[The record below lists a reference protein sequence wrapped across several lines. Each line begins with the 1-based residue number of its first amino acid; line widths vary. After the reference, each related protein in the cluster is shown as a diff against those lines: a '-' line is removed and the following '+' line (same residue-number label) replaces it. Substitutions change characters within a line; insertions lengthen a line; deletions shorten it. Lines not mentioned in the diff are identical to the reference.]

1 MAAVPGAATPGAAT
15 PEAPPPDMDDRVLI
29 LAPRGRDAAVA
40 ADLLGR
46 GGIEA
51 QIVPD
56 LVTLVAELPQGV
68 AAVLITEEALAAED
82 RSALTAWVAAQ
93 PTWSDLPF
101 VMLANGARGPRSALA
116 SERIGD
122 LGNVVLLERP
132 LHAEAMLGAIRSAIK
147 ARMRQYEVRSASAT
161 MEAAVT
167 QRTAELE
174 AARTSLE
181 FALDAAGMGS
191 WDLDLASGEIHR
203 SLRHDEI
210 FGYAE
215 PQPDWSIERMLTHV
229 DPRQREAIA
238 AAFQDALVTG
248 SLDIECAIRGA
259 DGSERWITK
268 KGRMRFNAA
277 DQPVRLTGV
286 VTDVT
291 TRKEADAQL
300 AQAQKMD
307 AIGQLT
313 GGVAHDFNNLLTPIV
328 GSLDL
333 VRRRHK
339 DDERTQRMIGGAL
352 QAAERAATL
361 TQRLLAF
368 ARRQALQPK
377 AVDIAGLIDGIV
389 DLIRRSL
396 GPTIKVVLEVPGGLE
411 PARVDPNQLELAL
424 LNLSINAR
432 DAMPGGGQLTITVA
446 STEVDERNAVGLVA
460 GRYVRIVA
468 SDTGVGM
475 DKATLARATEPF
487 FSTKGVG
494 KGTGLGLSMIHGLAA
509 QSGGTLTLA
518 SEPGR
523 GTSVELWLPA
533 TQEEPLA
540 AADRRSEPVP
550 ARRAAR
556 VLLVDDEEIV
566 RFATADMLRD
576 IGYHVVEAASGSQAL
591 SAIRAGVEVDLLVTD
606 YLMPGM
612 TGAAL
617 IAELRGS
624 GYALPT
630 LLITGYA
637 ATGMDVPADV
647 PRLAKPFRQ
656 VDLATRVDELLH
668 VPPTGGRSLRVVR

>member
-1 MAAVPGAATPGAAT
+1 MNGH
-15 PEAPPPDMDDRVLI
+15 VLI
-29 LAPRGRDAAVA
+29 LAPRGRDALVA
-40 ADLLGR
+40 ADLLQR
-46 GGIEA
+46 GGIQA
-51 QIVPD
+51 QVVPD
-56 LVTLVAELPQGV
+56 VPALVAGLAHDV
-68 AAVLITEEALAAED
+68 AAVLITEEALAEAD
-82 RSALTAWVAAQ
+82 RSALSAWVAGQ

-101 VMLANGARGPRSALA
+101 VMLANGGRAPRSAA
-116 SERIGD
+116 AAERVGE

-132 LHAEAMLGAIRSAIK
+132 LHAEAMLGAVRSAIK
-147 ARMRQYEVRSASAT
+147 ARMRQYEVRAAAAT
-161 MEAAVT
+161 LEAAVAE
-167 QRTAELE
+167 RTAELE
-174 AARTSLE
+174 AARGSLE
-181 FALDAAGMGS
+181 FALEAAGMGS
-191 WDLDLASGEIHR
+191 WDLDIATGAIRR
-203 SLRHDEI
+203 SLRHDEM
-210 FGYAE
+210 FGYTE
-215 PQPDWSIERMLTHV
+215 PQPDWTVERMLGHV
-229 DPRQREAIA
+229 DPAQRDQVA
-238 AAFQDALVTG
+238 AAYRDAPQTG
-248 SLDIECAIRGA
+248 SFDVECAIIGA
-259 DGSERWITK
+259 DGVRRWITK
-268 KGRMRFNAA
+268 RGRMRYDAA
-277 DQPVRLTGV
+277 GAPERLTGV

-291 TRKEADAQL
+291 VRKEADAQL

-368 ARRQALQPK
+368 ARRQALQPE
-377 AVDIAGLIDGIV
+377 AVDIAALIDGIV

-396 GPTIKVVLEVPGGLE
+396 GPTIRVVLEVPGDLP

-424 LNLSINAR
+424 LNLAINAR
-432 DAMPGGGQLTITVA
+432 DAMPGGGQLTITVGA
-446 STEVDERNAVGLVA
+446 AAVEERNAIGLAA
-460 GRYVRIVA
+460 GRYVRILA
-468 SDTGVGM
+468 TDTGIGM

-523 GTSVELWLPA
+523 GTRVELWLPA
-533 TQEEPLA
+533 THEEPA
-540 AADRRSEPVP
+540 AATDRRSEPMP
-550 ARRAAR
+550 ARRAAK
-556 VLLVDDEEIV
+556 VLLVDDEDIV

-591 SAIRAGVEVDLLVTD
+591 AAIRGGVDVDLLVTD

-612 TGAAL
+612 TGASL
-617 IAELRGS
+617 IAELRATGH
-624 GYALPT
+624 GLPA

-637 ATGMDVPADV
+637 ATGADVPADV

-656 VDLATRVDELLH
+656 VDLAARVDELLH
-668 VPPTGGRSLRVVR
+668 RPAGGSKGLRVVR

>member
-1 MAAVPGAATPGAAT
+1 
-15 PEAPPPDMDDRVLI
+15 MDDRVLI
-29 LAPRGRDAAVA
+29 LAPRGRDAFVA
-40 ADLLGR
+40 ADLLRR
-46 GGIEA
+46 GAIAAE
-51 QIVPD
+51 IVPD
-56 LVTLVAELPQGV
+56 LATLVTELARGV

-82 RSALTAWVAAQ
+82 RSALSAWVAAQ

-101 VMLANGARGPRSALA
+101 VMLANGGRAPRSAAAAQRLD
-116 SERIGD
+116 D
-122 LGNVVLLERP
+122 LGNVVMLERP
-132 LHAEAMLGAIRSAIK
+132 LHAEAMLGAVRSAIK
-147 ARMRQYEVRSASAT
+147 ARQRQYEVRSAAAT
-161 MEAAVT
+161 LEEAVA

-174 AARTSLE
+174 AARDSLE
-181 FALDAAGMGS
+181 FALEAAGMGS
-191 WDLDLASGEIHR
+191 WDLDVATGDIRR
-203 SLRHDEI
+203 SPRHDEI
-210 FGYAE
+210 FGYGA
-215 PQPDWSIERMLTHV
+215 PQPQWSVERLIGHV
-229 DPRQREAIA
+229 DPAQRDEIA
-238 AAFQDALVTG
+238 AAMADAARTG
-248 SLDIECAIRGA
+248 ALDIECAILGA
-259 DGSERWITK
+259 DGSRRWISK
-268 KGRMRFNAA
+268 KGRMRFAA
-277 DQPVRLTGV
+277 DGTPERMTGV
-286 VTDVT
+286 VADIT

-339 DDERTQRMIGGAL
+339 DDERTQRMVGGAM

-377 AVDIAGLIDGIV
+377 AVDVGALIEGLV

-396 GPTIKVVLEVPGGLE
+396 GPTIKVVIESVDDLPS
-411 PARVDPNQLELAL
+411 ARVDPNQLELAL
-424 LNLSINAR
+424 LNLAINAR
-432 DAMPGGGQLTITVA
+432 DAMPGGGQLTITVGGA
-446 STEVDERNAVGLVA
+446 TVDDRNAIGLSA
-460 GRYVRIVA
+460 GRYVRILA
-468 SDTGVGM
+468 SDTGIGM

-523 GTSVELWLPA
+523 GTRVELWLPA
-533 TQEEPLA
+533 TQEEPA
-540 AADRRSEPVP
+540 EVADHHNEPVT
-550 ARRAAR
+550 ARRAAKI
-556 VLLVDDEEIV
+556 LLVDDEDIV

-576 IGYHVVEAASGSQAL
+576 IGYQVVEAASGSQAL
-591 SAIRAGVEVDLLVTD
+591 AAIRGGVDVDLLVTD
-606 YLMPGM
+606 YLMPGI

-617 IAELRGS
+617 ITELRATGHT
-624 GYALPT
+624 LPA

-637 ATGMDVPADV
+637 ATGADVPGDV

-656 VDLATRVDELLH
+656 VDLAARVDALLH
-668 VPPTGGRSLRVVR
+668 QPPKSAKALRVVR

>member
-1 MAAVPGAATPGAAT
+1 
-15 PEAPPPDMDDRVLI
+15 MDDRVLI
-29 LAPRGRDAAVA
+29 LAPRGRDAFVA
-40 ADLLGR
+40 ADLMR
-46 GGIEA
+46 RADIPA
-51 QIVPD
+51 QVVPD
-56 LVTLVAELPQGV
+56 LPRLAAELSRGV
-68 AAVLITEEALAAED
+68 AAVLITEEALAAAD
-82 RSALTAWVAAQ
+82 RSALSAWVAAQ

-101 VMLANGARGPRSALA
+101 VLLANGGRAPRSAAAAKRLD
-116 SERIGD
+116 D

-132 LHAEAMLGAIRSAIK
+132 LHAEAMLGAVRSAIK
-147 ARMRQYEVRSASAT
+147 ARQRQYEVRAAAAT
-161 MEAAVT
+161 LEGAVT

-174 AARTSLE
+174 AARDSLE
-181 FALDAAGMGS
+181 FALEAAGMGS
-191 WDLDLASGEIHR
+191 WELDIATGDIRR
-203 SLRHDEI
+203 SPRHDEI

-215 PQPDWSIERMLTHV
+215 PQPHWSLERLLGHV
-229 DPRQREAIA
+229 DPAQREAIA
-238 AAFQDALVTG
+238 AAFAAASTIG
-248 SLDIECAIRGA
+248 SLDIECEIRGA
-259 DGSERWITK
+259 DGSRRWITK
-268 KGRMRFNAA
+268 KGRMRYDATGA
-277 DQPVRLTGV
+277 PVSLTGV
-286 VTDVT
+286 VTDIT
-291 TRKEADAQL
+291 TRKDADEQL

-339 DDERTQRMIGGAL
+339 DDERTQRMVGGAL

-368 ARRQALQPK
+368 ARRQALQPR
-377 AVDIAGLIDGIV
+377 AVDIAALIEGLV

-396 GPTIKVVLEVPGGLE
+396 GPTIRVVLEVPGDL
-411 PARVDPNQLELAL
+411 PSARVDPNQLELAL
-424 LNLSINAR
+424 LNLAINAR

-446 STEVDERNAVGLVA
+446 GATLDDRNTTGLAA
-460 GRYVRIVA
+460 GRYVRILA
-468 SDTGVGM
+468 SDTGIGM

-523 GTSVELWLPA
+523 GTRVELWLPA
-533 TQEEPLA
+533 TQEEPA
-540 AADRRSEPVP
+540 EVADHHNEPVT
-550 ARRAAR
+550 ARRAAKI
-556 VLLVDDEEIV
+556 LLVDDEDIV

-576 IGYHVVEAASGSQAL
+576 IGYQVVEAASGSQAL
-591 SAIRAGVEVDLLVTD
+591 AAIRGGVDVDLLVTD
-606 YLMPGM
+606 YLMPGI

-617 IAELRGS
+617 ITELRATGHT
-624 GYALPT
+624 LPA

-637 ATGMDVPADV
+637 ATGADVPGDV

-656 VDLATRVDELLH
+656 VDLAARVDALLH
-668 VPPTGGRSLRVVR
+668 QPPPKGSKRLRIVS

>member
-1 MAAVPGAATPGAAT
+1 
-15 PEAPPPDMDDRVLI
+15 MDDRVLI
-29 LAPRGRDAAVA
+29 LAPRGRDAFVA
-40 ADLLGR
+40 ADLLRR
-46 GGIEA
+46 GAIAAE
-51 QIVPD
+51 IVPD
-56 LVTLVAELPQGV
+56 LATLVTELARGV

-82 RSALTAWVAAQ
+82 RSALSAWVAAQ

-101 VMLANGARGPRSALA
+101 VMLANGGRAPRSAAAARRLD
-116 SERIGD
+116 D
-122 LGNVVLLERP
+122 LGNVVMLERP
-132 LHAEAMLGAIRSAIK
+132 LHAEAMLGAVRSAIK
-147 ARMRQYEVRSASAT
+147 ARQRQYEVRSAAAT
-161 MEAAVT
+161 LEEAVA

-174 AARTSLE
+174 AARDSLE
-181 FALDAAGMGS
+181 FALEAAGMGS
-191 WDLDLASGEIHR
+191 WDLDVATGDIRR
-203 SLRHDEI
+203 SPRHDEI
-210 FGYAE
+210 FGYGA
-215 PQPDWSIERMLTHV
+215 PQPQWSVERLIGHV
-229 DPRQREAIA
+229 DPAQRDEIA
-238 AAFQDALVTG
+238 AAMADAARTG
-248 SLDIECAIRGA
+248 ALDIECAILGA
-259 DGSERWITK
+259 DGSRRWISK
-268 KGRMRFNAA
+268 KGRMRFAA
-277 DQPVRLTGV
+277 DGTPERMTGV
-286 VTDVT
+286 VADIT

-339 DDERTQRMIGGAL
+339 DDERTQRMVGGAM

-377 AVDIAGLIDGIV
+377 AVDVGALIEGLV

-396 GPTIKVVLEVPGGLE
+396 GPTIKVVIESVDDLPS
-411 PARVDPNQLELAL
+411 ARVDPNQLELAL
-424 LNLSINAR
+424 LNLAINAR
-432 DAMPGGGQLTITVA
+432 DAMPGGGQLTITVGGA
-446 STEVDERNAVGLVA
+446 TVDDRNAIGLSA
-460 GRYVRIVA
+460 GRYVRILA
-468 SDTGVGM
+468 SDTGIGM

-523 GTSVELWLPA
+523 GTRVELWLPA
-533 TQEEPLA
+533 TQEEPA
-540 AADRRSEPVP
+540 EVADHHNEPVT
-550 ARRAAR
+550 ARRAAKI
-556 VLLVDDEEIV
+556 LLVDDEDIV

-576 IGYHVVEAASGSQAL
+576 IGYQVVEAASGSQAL
-591 SAIRAGVEVDLLVTD
+591 AAIRGGVDVDLLVTD
-606 YLMPGM
+606 YLMPGI

-617 IAELRGS
+617 ITELRATGHT
-624 GYALPT
+624 LPA

-637 ATGMDVPADV
+637 ATGADVPGDV

-656 VDLATRVDELLH
+656 VDLAARVDALLH
-668 VPPTGGRSLRVVR
+668 QPPKSAKALRVVR

>member
-1 MAAVPGAATPGAAT
+1 V
-15 PEAPPPDMDDRVLI
+15 DDRVLI
-29 LAPRGRDAAVA
+29 LAPRGRDAFVA
-40 ADLLGR
+40 ADLLRR
-46 GGIEA
+46 GAIAAE
-51 QIVPD
+51 IVPD
-56 LVTLVAELPQGV
+56 LATLVTELARGV

-82 RSALTAWVAAQ
+82 RSALSAWVAAQ

-101 VMLANGARGPRSALA
+101 VMLANGGRAPRSAAAAQRLD
-116 SERIGD
+116 D
-122 LGNVVLLERP
+122 LGNVVMLERP
-132 LHAEAMLGAIRSAIK
+132 LHAEAMLGAVRSAIK
-147 ARMRQYEVRSASAT
+147 ARQRQYEVRSAAAT
-161 MEAAVT
+161 LEEAVA

-174 AARTSLE
+174 AARDSLE
-181 FALDAAGMGS
+181 FALEAAGMGS
-191 WDLDLASGEIHR
+191 WDLDVATGDIRR
-203 SLRHDEI
+203 SPRHDEI
-210 FGYAE
+210 FGYGA
-215 PQPDWSIERMLTHV
+215 PQPQWSVERLIGHV
-229 DPRQREAIA
+229 DPAQRDEIA
-238 AAFQDALVTG
+238 AAMADAARTG
-248 SLDIECAIRGA
+248 ALDIECAILGA
-259 DGSERWITK
+259 DGSRRWISK
-268 KGRMRFNAA
+268 KGRMRFAA
-277 DQPVRLTGV
+277 DGTPERMTGV
-286 VTDVT
+286 VADIT

-339 DDERTQRMIGGAL
+339 DDERTQRMVGGAM

-377 AVDIAGLIDGIV
+377 AVDVGALIEGLV

-396 GPTIKVVLEVPGGLE
+396 GPTIKVVIESAADLPS
-411 PARVDPNQLELAL
+411 ARVDPNQLELAL
-424 LNLSINAR
+424 LNLAINAR
-432 DAMPGGGQLTITVA
+432 DAMPGGGQLTITVGGA
-446 STEVDERNAVGLVA
+446 TVDDRNAIGLSA
-460 GRYVRIVA
+460 GRYVRILA
-468 SDTGVGM
+468 SDTGIGM

-523 GTSVELWLPA
+523 GTRVELWLPA
-533 TQEEPLA
+533 TQEEPA
-540 AADRRSEPVP
+540 EVADHHNEPVT
-550 ARRAAR
+550 ARRAAKI
-556 VLLVDDEEIV
+556 LLVDDEDIV

-576 IGYHVVEAASGSQAL
+576 IGYQVVEAASGSQAL
-591 SAIRAGVEVDLLVTD
+591 AAIRGGVDVDLLVTD
-606 YLMPGM
+606 YLMPGI

-617 IAELRGS
+617 ITELRATGHT
-624 GYALPT
+624 LPA

-637 ATGMDVPADV
+637 ATGADVPGDV

-656 VDLATRVDELLH
+656 VDLAARVDALLH
-668 VPPTGGRSLRVVR
+668 QPPKSAKALRVVR